1 MAVARLL
8 DPKQIPEN
16 LWDRSTEVLHIPE
29 QIAAVYLGIVDARG
43 IRGLLAGFDGGP
55 IGGLSRE
62 ETESHFVNR
71 LDGSLARVQL
81 ALLDPRHELENTSD
95 TLLLPLSG
103 GSTCVADAPCGAGA
117 GVLGLLSVV
126 ADLRRSDV
134 LPRIPLD
141 VKLVAAD
148 ISSHARELGVEM
160 LEALRPFLE
169 EQAINVSVEWIE
181 WDATNV
187 ASNTHFVRRTIVA
200 SDSCARKLLLIANF
214 SGFLSLPGKRK
225 EAHPQL
231 GELFRYFATDD
242 AAALWLE
249 PDHNSATARGGVL
262 DAFLKFAREK
272 IARFARI
279 SEKLGG
285 EKFGYLARARFRT
298 LLRGGNARVGA
309 CVVPIDLGAQK

>member
-1 MAVARLL
+1 MARLL
-8 DPKQIPEN
+8 DPKHIPEF
-16 LWDRSTEVLHIPE
+16 LWDRAGEVLHIPE
-29 QIAAVYLGIVDARG
+29 QIADAYLGVVDARG
-43 IRGLLAGFDGGP
+43 IRGLLADLEDGP
-55 IGGLSRE
+55 VGGASKE

-95 TLLLPLSG
+95 TLILPLSG
-103 GSTCVADAPCGAGA
+103 GTTCVADAPCGAGA
-117 GVLGLLSVV
+117 GVLSLLSVV
-126 ADLRRSDV
+126 ADLRRSDI
-134 LPRIPLD
+134 LPRVPLD

-148 ISSHARELGVEM
+148 ISPHARELAGEM
-160 LEALRPFLE
+160 LKGVRPFLE

-214 SGFLSLPGKRK
+214 SGFLSLPGKRQ

-249 PDHNSATARGGVL
+249 PDHNPAIARGGVL
-262 DAFLKFAREK
+262 DAFLKFVRER

-279 SEKLGG
+279 SDKLGA
-285 EKFGYLARARFRT
+285 EKFGFVARARFKT
-298 LLRGGNARVGA
+298 LLRGGSARVGA
-309 CVVPIDLGAQK
+309 CVVPIDLGVKK